1 MVGIIKQMSVSA
13 APWLDGVVS
22 QSTILDNEGA
32 ADLIC
37 LHMNPDRSYE
47 LYYLDY
53 ADEVKQV
60 VEVIVAEVQTAVP
73 LTIPDLMEV
82 HGTFYAGLTQYV
94 VLKSWIPITG
104 EEDLR

>member
-1 MVGIIKQMSVSA
+1 MAGMIKQMSVSA
-13 APWLDGVVS
+13 ALWLDGVVS

-53 ADEVKQV
+53 ADEVKLI

-82 HGTFYAGLTQYV
+82 HGTFYAGPTQYV
-94 VLKSWIPITG
+94 VLKSCTPITG

>member
-1 MVGIIKQMSVSA
+1 MAGMIKQMSVSA
-13 APWLDGVVS
+13 APWLDGVIS

-37 LHMNPDRSYE
+37 VHMNPDCSYE

-53 ADEVKQV
+53 VDRVKQV

-73 LTIPDLMEV
+73 LTIPNLMAV
-82 HGTFYAGLTQYV
+82 HGTIHAGATQYV
-94 VLKSWIPITG
+94 VLKRYIPITS